1 MSVSDQIDEQPI
13 GDDVETA
20 EPAEA
25 VDQDEAVIEGAS
37 EAETVVETEEA
48 TPVDPLEEFREA
60 LRAKPG
66 DWFAIHTYAGMENR
80 VKLNLENRVTSL
92 NMEAY
97 IHEIVVPTEEVA
109 EIKNGQRKV
118 RTKPSLPGY
127 VLVRMD
133 LDDESWSAVRHTPS
147 VTGFVGTSHDPV
159 PLTLDE
165 VERMLAPAVQAEAA
179 AAEAEADAASTA
191 KGGAAPS
198 KSRPAA
204 TTDFSVDD
212 SVMVIDGPFATMHA
226 TITEI
231 NVEGQRVKALVEIFG
246 RETPVDLSFNQ
257 IQKV

>member
-127 VLVRMD
+127 VLVRMYMT
-133 LDDESWSAVRHTPS
+133 DETWRAVSDTPG
-147 VTGFVGTSHDPV
+147 VTGFVGPRQRL
-159 PLTLDE
+159 P
-165 VERMLAPAVQAEAA
+165 RRCQ
-179 AAEAEADAASTA
+179 
-191 KGGAAPS
+191 
-198 KSRPAA
+198 PAA
-204 TTDFSVDD
+204 L
-212 SVMVIDGPFATMHA
+212 
-226 TITEI
+226 
-231 NVEGQRVKALVEIFG
+231 GQG
-246 RETPVDLSFNQ
+246 RSRSSRG
-257 IQKV
+257 

>member
-97 IHEIVVPTEEVA
+97 IHEIVVPT
-109 EIKNGQRKV
+109 
-118 RTKPSLPGY
+118 
-127 VLVRMD
+127 
-133 LDDESWSAVRHTPS
+133 
-147 VTGFVGTSHDPV
+147 
-159 PLTLDE
+159 
-165 VERMLAPAVQAEAA
+165 
-179 AAEAEADAASTA
+179 
-191 KGGAAPS
+191 
-198 KSRPAA
+198 
-204 TTDFSVDD
+204 
-212 SVMVIDGPFATMHA
+212 
-226 TITEI
+226 
-231 NVEGQRVKALVEIFG
+231 
-246 RETPVDLSFNQ
+246 
-257 IQKV
+257 